1 MNTFEVGGKV
11 KHRTRRPNQT
21 ATVEKTYGLNYAL
34 IKWADGR
41 DYRAAT
47 SLLEHANEP
56 PTYGLDEV
64 MGAFGITREELENDE
79 VNSPAHYT
87 AYPIEVIQL
96 TEHLNFCRGSAVKYL
111 ARAGLKDPD
120 KEIEDLEKAAW
131 YIQRELNRLKD
142 TP

>member
-1 MNTFEVGGKV
+1 MTD
-11 KHRTRRPNQT
+11 
-21 ATVEKTYGLNYAL
+21 L
-34 IKWADGR
+34 
-41 DYRAAT
+41 
-47 SLLEHANEP
+47 
-56 PTYGLDEV
+56 
-64 MGAFGITREELENDE
+64 
-79 VNSPAHYT
+79 VNHPAHYT

-111 ARAGLKDPD
+111 ARAGLKDPS